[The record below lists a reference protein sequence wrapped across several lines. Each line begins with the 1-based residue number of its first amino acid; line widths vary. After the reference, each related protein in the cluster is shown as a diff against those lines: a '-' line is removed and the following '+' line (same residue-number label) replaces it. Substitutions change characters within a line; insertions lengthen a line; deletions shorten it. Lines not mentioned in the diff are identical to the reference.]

1 MHAAWEQ
8 AGSPCSLSAPA
19 TGAEMARR
27 TAGEGVK
34 GIVFLAFDE
43 AGFMT
48 GSSLVI
54 DGGFTAQ

>member
-1 MHAAWEQ
+1 
-8 AGSPCSLSAPA
+8 
-19 TGAEMARR
+19 MARR